1 MDLLQQRVQGDLAS
15 LKSPVRVLARFFRK
29 SRDNWKGKYQRIKQE
44 FKRLQVQVS
53 DVRQSRETWKE
64 RAKASRVRADALE
77 KEVVE
82 LKARLAL
89 QEQTVEKKSVL
100 CGR

>member
-1 MDLLQQRVQGDLAS
+1 MDLSQQTVQGDLAS

-29 SRDNWKGKYQRIKQE
+29 SRDNWKGKYQRVKQE
-44 FKRLQVQVS
+44 FKRLQVQVC

-64 RAKASRVRADALE
+64 RAKASQVLADALE
-77 KEVVE
+77 KEVAE
-82 LKARLAL
+82 LKARLAA

>member
-1 MDLLQQRVQGDLAS
+1 MDLSEQAAQGDLAS

-29 SRDNWKGKYQRIKQE
+29 SRDNWKGKYQRVKQE
-44 FKRLQVQVS
+44 FKRLQVQVC
-53 DVRQSRETWKE
+53 DVRQSRETWKQ

-77 KEVVE
+77 QEVAG
-82 LKARLAL
+82 LKVRLAA
-89 QEQTVEKKSVL
+89 QEQTVEKKRVL

>member
-1 MDLLQQRVQGDLAS
+1 MDLSQQTVQGDLAS

-29 SRDNWKGKYQRIKQE
+29 SRDNWKGKYQRVKQE

-53 DVRQSRETWKE
+53 DVRRSRAMWKE
-64 RAKASRVRADALE
+64 RAKASCNRTVVLE
-77 KEVVE
+77 KEVAA
-82 LKARLAL
+82 LKVRLAA
-89 QEQTVEKKSVL
+89 QEQTVEKKRVL

>member
-1 MDLLQQRVQGDLAS
+1 MDLSREAAQGDLAS

-29 SRDNWKGKYQRIKQE
+29 SRDNWKGKYQRVKRE
-44 FKRLQVQVS
+44 FKRLQVQVC
-53 DVRQSRETWKE
+53 DVRHSRETWKE

-77 KEVVE
+77 KELAE
-82 LKARLAL
+82 LKVRLAA